1 MSNVATRFIDRHV
14 AANLGHKRAFDYNG
28 KPYSYHDL
36 AALANRAGNLLKS
49 LGAAAGVRV
58 LVVLPE
64 SPAYFATLIGAMK
77 VGAIPV
83 IGIELAAEGAMLAV
97 VHAKFLGEASAALA
111 ALPKDKILVVGEA
124 PAGYPSFVESMR
136 SQPSS
141 LAAEAVASD
150 AAALVLAGATPVTH
164 GELEKLLEASDD
176 ARLGRVGALL
186 QPLARADTALLS

>member
-1 MSNVATRFIDRHV
+1 MSNVATRIIDRHV
-14 AANLGHKRAFDYNG
+14 EANLGNKRAFDFNG

-49 LGAAAGVRV
+49 LGAGAGTRV

-64 SPAYFATLIGAMK
+64 SPAYVATIIGAMK

-83 IGIELAAEGAMLAV
+83 IGIELGAGGSVLAV
-97 VHAKFLGEASAALA
+97 VHAKFLGEARAALA
-111 ALPKDKILVVGEA
+111 ALPKDRILIVGEA
-124 PAGYPSFVESMR
+124 PEGHPSFVDSMR

-141 LAAEAVASD
+141 LAAETVASD
-150 AAALVLAGATPVTH
+150 APALVLEGQKPVTH
-164 GELEKLLEASDD
+164 GELEKFLEGSDD

-186 QPLARADTALLS
+186 RPLANADTALLS